1 MKKVQ
6 ALIFCILCLLLCSVG
21 LQPAYAAEQRVLFT
35 VADQNGETT
44 HAPEVNFEAETLLKD
59 GECTTVFSFE
69 FSAEDRVAEKEY
81 ITVNF
86 DRALGPYEATARLWT
101 RENEQTDWQE
111 EKNPAVYAEDLQTY
125 TVFGSEWD
133 RGGPEKKLELVVQ
146 SKVLSD
152 GIPGY
157 DVDFVY
163 HRATEISAIWFIVP
177 AAAVVI
183 LALFLLKR
191 KKI

>member
-21 LQPAYAAEQRVLFT
+21 LQLAYAAEQRVLFT

-81 ITVNF
+81 ITINF
-86 DRALGPYEATARLWT
+86 DRVLGPYEATARLWT
-101 RENEQTDWQE
+101 RENEQADWQE

-125 TVFGSEWD
+125 TVFGSEWNC
-133 RGGPEKKLELVVQ
+133 GGPEKKLELVVQ
-146 SKVLSD
+146 SKALSD

-163 HRATEISAIWFIVP
+163 HRAFKVPVLWLLVP

>member
-1 MKKVQ
+1 MKRVQ

-44 HAPEVNFEAETLLKD
+44 HAPEVHFEAETLLED
-59 GECTTVFSFE
+59 EEYTTVFSFE
-69 FSAEDRVAEKEY
+69 FSAGDRVTEKEY

-101 RENEQTDWQE
+101 RESEQADWQE
-111 EKNPAVYAEDLQTY
+111 ETAPAVYAEDLQTY
-125 TVFGSEWD
+125 TIFGSEWD

-146 SKVLSD
+146 SKIFGD
-152 GIPGY
+152 ETPGY

-163 HRATEISAIWFIVP
+163 HRATEISAVWFIVP

-183 LALFLLKR
+183 LALFFIKR

>member
-1 MKKVQ
+1 MKRVQ

-21 LQPAYAAEQRVLFT
+21 LQPAYAAEQQVLFT
-35 VADQNGETT
+35 VADQNGETA
-44 HAPEVNFEAETLLKD
+44 HAPEVHFEAETLLED
-59 GECTTVFSFE
+59 EEYTTVFSFE

-86 DRALGPYEATARLWT
+86 DRVLGPYEATARLWT
-101 RENEQTDWQE
+101 RENGQADWQE

-125 TVFGSEWD
+125 TVFGSEWNC
-133 RGGPEKKLELVVQ
+133 GGPEKKLELVVQ

-152 GIPGY
+152 GVPSY

-163 HRATEISAIWFIVP
+163 HRATGISAVWFIVP

-183 LALFLLKR
+183 LALFFLKR

>member
-1 MKKVQ
+1 MKRVQ

-21 LQPAYAAEQRVLFT
+21 LQPAYAAEQQVLFT

-44 HAPEVNFEAETLLKD
+44 HAPEVHFEAETLLED
-59 GECTTVFSFE
+59 EEYTTVFSFE
-69 FSAEDRVAEKEY
+69 FSAEDRVTEKEY

-86 DRALGPYEATARLWT
+86 DRALGPYEANARLWT
-101 RENEQTDWQE
+101 RESEQADWQE

-125 TVFGSEWD
+125 TVFGSEWNC
-133 RGGPEKKLELVVQ
+133 GGPEKKLELVVQ
-146 SKVLSD
+146 SKVLGD
-152 GIPGY
+152 GIPSY

-163 HRATEISAIWFIVP
+163 HRATEISAIWLIVP

-183 LALFLLKR
+183 LALFFLKR